1 MDSKKKLAL
10 VTHGTNDMCHRFYLS
25 TNNVGGEHYKNLT
38 EEEAEDLFRLLL
50 DARTNL
56 EFALRRLSKY
66 NII

>member
-1 MDSKKKLAL
+1 MDSKKKLAIM
-10 VTHGTNDMCHRFYLS
+10 THKTNDMCHRFYLS
-25 TNNVGGEHYKNLT
+25 TNNVGGEHYKHLT

>member
-1 MDSKKKLAL
+1 MDSKKKLGIM
-10 VTHGTNDMCHRFYLS
+10 THKTNDMCHKFHVL
-25 TNNVGGEHYKNLT
+25 TNSIGSEHYGHLT
-38 EEEAEDLFRLLL
+38 EVQVEDLFRLLL